1 MQGQWTWVGWRAGRR
16 VGWWLEVGA
25 LGNRGMKLD
34 LKNGVKWEVSIG
46 LMEAQEEDK
55 HGLDISL
62 TLSQETDTPK
72 TMMEG
77 EHTTFQGKMEKG

>member
-1 MQGQWTWVGWRAGRR
+1 
-16 VGWWLEVGA
+16 
-25 LGNRGMKLD
+25 
-34 LKNGVKWEVSIG
+34 
-46 LMEAQEEDK
+46 MEAQEEDK

>member
-1 MQGQWTWVGWRAGRR
+1 
-16 VGWWLEVGA
+16 
-25 LGNRGMKLD
+25 
-34 LKNGVKWEVSIG
+34 
-46 LMEAQEEDK
+46 MEAQEEDK

-77 EHTTFQGKMEKG
+77 EHTTFQGKMEKGQVKEGRYIMRLTKRSNDVPP